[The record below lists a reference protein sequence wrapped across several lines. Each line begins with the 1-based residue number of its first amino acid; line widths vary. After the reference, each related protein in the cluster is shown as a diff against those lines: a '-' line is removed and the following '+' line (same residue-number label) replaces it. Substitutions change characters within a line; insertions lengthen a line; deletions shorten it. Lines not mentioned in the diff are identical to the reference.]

1 MDQQHDPPVLARM
14 AHGRMRRKIPQL
26 QEALTGQFT
35 PHHAFLCQMMLDR
48 IDDLTARIDR
58 LTAPIDDQIA
68 PYAPRWSNWMRS
80 QASDRSRPR
89 N

>member
-1 MDQQHDPPVLARM
+1 MDQQHDPAVLARM

-58 LTAPIDDQIA
+58 LTARIDDQIA
-68 PYAPRWSNWMRS
+68 PYAPAVEQLDEITGVGPIS
-80 QASDRSRPR
+80 AR